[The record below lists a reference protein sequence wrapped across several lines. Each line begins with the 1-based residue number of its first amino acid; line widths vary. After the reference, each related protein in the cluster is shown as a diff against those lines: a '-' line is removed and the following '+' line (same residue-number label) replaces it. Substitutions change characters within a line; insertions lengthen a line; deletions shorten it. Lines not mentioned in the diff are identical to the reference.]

1 MASEAVTVRP
11 AVPADLETIVGF
23 IRALAEYER
32 LSDQCHVDPPVL
44 AEDLFGDRP
53 LAEVRIAEVDGV
65 PGGFALF
72 FPTYS
77 SFLSK
82 PGIWLEDLFVL
93 PERRGLGL
101 GRALL
106 GAVAQCAVER
116 GCGRVEW
123 AVLDWN
129 TPSIDFYVGLGA
141 KVVDEWKICRAE
153 GDRIALLAR

>member
-1 MASEAVTVRP
+1 MAHDAVTIRP
-11 AVPADLETIVGF
+11 AAPADLETIVRF
-23 IRALAEYER
+23 IRELAEYER
-32 LSDQCHVDPPVL
+32 LTEQCHVDPDAL
-44 AEDLFGDRP
+44 AEHLFGAAPAADV
-53 LAEVRIAEVDGV
+53 LIAEVDGV

-77 SFLSK
+77 SFLTK

-101 GRALL
+101 GRMLL
-106 GAVAQCAVER
+106 AAVADRAVAG
-116 GCGRVEW
+116 GCGRLEW

-141 KVVDEWKICRAE
+141 KLVDEWKICRAE
-153 GDRIALLAR
+153 GGQIALLAR

>member
-1 MASEAVTVRP
+1 MASDAVTVRP
-11 AVPADLETIVGF
+11 AVPADLDTIVGF

-32 LSDQCHVDPPVL
+32 LTDQCHVDPPLL
-44 AEDLFGDRP
+44 AEHLFGERP
-53 LAEVRIAEVDGV
+53 LAEVLIAEADGV

-93 PERRGLGL
+93 PERRGSGL

-106 GAVAQCAVER
+106 GALAELAVQR
-116 GCGRVEW
+116 GCGRLEW

-129 TPSIDFYVGLGA
+129 TPSIGFYVGLGA
-141 KVVDEWKICRAE
+141 EVVDEWKICRTE